1 MAGPRRPRLAWVS
14 LGPEPHSRPLAAAPP
29 ALWVPSLADLLAGPK
44 ADLVVLAGG
53 PRAVGPA
60 LQHLRGQ
67 PAYALSLIYVSASP
81 DGWAEPKAEPTSE
94 ANSAD
99 PRAHSLVE
107 ALGDGP
113 PPQGLSPAGD
123 GVTPGDR
130 VTAGDR
136 GPSGDATK
144 ASESGPIGVSALE
157 AAWHHWQERLELFNR
172 GQRPDR
178 FDHSLLCWLW
188 LRPDRWIE
196 PVANPSLAS
205 FYHYPLVEAIAGEGT
220 VNPQRWLP
228 QQVQDNRL
236 EAGELVDRLRQCP
249 ACSSS
254 RLNYVDVCP
263 ECHGLAIRRQPSLHC
278 FVCGHVAPQQEFVR
292 AAGLVC
298 ANCLSPMR
306 HIGSDYDRPLENYRC
321 DTCQAFFEDGQVVVR
336 CLDCGHQHDPGELRV
351 LEIRPYRLSG
361 AGRLGCRQGLGERGL
376 LAEYLQ
382 RLKVIPEGEFLV
394 ALDWQLAIARR
405 YGQPK
410 GTSTLSLLGLRLENL
425 AQLLEE
431 LGEPRS
437 LALLDS
443 LFERLEQEVRETDRC
458 MRGGE
463 DRLWILLPQTA
474 AGGLQLLQERL
485 VEGLDRMDSPGGPRL
500 QLRLVGCLLPDQLE
514 PNEDATLL
522 LARLGGELS

>member
-1 MAGPRRPRLAWVS
+1 MDSPKRPRIVWVALGGDQGAW
-14 LGPEPHSRPLAAAPP
+14 PADTPLRAA
-29 ALWVPSLADLLAGPK
+29 SLAELLE
-44 ADLVVLAGG
+44 G
-53 PRAVGPA
+53 PRADALVLVGAPGAVGAA
-60 LQHLRGQ
+60 LQQLRRH
-67 PAYALSLIYVSASP
+67 PDYALALIYVCGSP
-81 DGWAEPKAEPTSE
+81 DPWP
-94 ANSAD
+94 D
-99 PRAHSLVE
+99 PLVA

-113 PPQGLSPAGD
+113 PPQEQGMPGDTGTTGD
-123 GVTPGDR
+123 GVSRGDGD
-130 VTAGDR
+130 TMQAGSSPR
-136 GPSGDATK
+136 EGSQAGAG
-144 ASESGPIGVSALE
+144 SPIE
-157 AAWHHWQERLELFNR
+157 AAWNHWQERLELFNR

-178 FDHSLLCWLW
+178 FDHRLLGWLW
-188 LRPDRWIE
+188 LRPGRWIE
-196 PVANPSLAS
+196 PVADAS
-205 FYHYPLVEAIAGEGT
+205 RANFYRYPLVEAIAGDGT
-220 VNPQRWLP
+220 INPQRWLH
-228 QQVQDNRL
+228 QQSQDNLL
-236 EAGELVDRLRQCP
+236 EAGDLIDRLRQCT

-278 FVCGHVAPQQEFVR
+278 FICGHVAPQQEFVR
-292 AAGLVC
+292 ATGLVC
-298 ANCLSPMR
+298 ANCLSPLR

-336 CLDCGHQHDPGELRV
+336 CLDCGHQQDPGELRV
-351 LEIRPYRLSG
+351 LEIRPFGLSG
-361 AGRLGCRQGLGERGL
+361 AGRLSCRQGLGERGL

-382 RLKVIPEGEFLV
+382 RLKVIPEHEFLA

-410 GTSTLSLLGLRLENL
+410 GTSTLTLLGLRLENL
-425 AQLLEE
+425 GQLLED

-474 AGGLQLLQERL
+474 AGGLQLLKERL
-485 VEGLDRMDSPGGPRL
+485 VEGLDRMDSPGSPHL
-500 QLRLVGCLLPDQLE
+500 QLRLVGCVLPDQLE
-514 PNEDATLL
+514 PSEDATLL

>member
-1 MAGPRRPRLAWVS
+1 MAD
-14 LGPEPHSRPLAAAPP
+14 
-29 ALWVPSLADLLAGPK
+29 PS
-44 ADLVVLAGG
+44 
-53 PRAVGPA
+53 
-60 LQHLRGQ
+60 
-67 PAYALSLIYVSASP
+67 SASVY
-81 DGWAEPKAEPTSE
+81 
-94 ANSAD
+94 
-99 PRAHSLVE
+99 R
-107 ALGDGP
+107 
-113 PPQGLSPAGD
+113 
-123 GVTPGDR
+123 
-130 VTAGDR
+130 
-136 GPSGDATK
+136 
-144 ASESGPIGVSALE
+144 
-157 AAWHHWQERLELFNR
+157 
-172 GQRPDR
+172 
-178 FDHSLLCWLW
+178 
-188 LRPDRWIE
+188 
-196 PVANPSLAS
+196 
-205 FYHYPLVEAIAGEGT
+205 YPLVEAMAGVGAAGLRAGERMAGDSMAREGT
-220 VNPQRWLP
+220 VNPQRWLHH
-228 QQVQDNRL
+228 QAQANLL
-236 EAGELVDRLRQCP
+236 EAGELIDRLRQCP

-292 AAGLVC
+292 SSGLVC
-298 ANCLSPMR
+298 TNCLSPMR

-351 LEIRPYRLSG
+351 LEVHPYRLSG
-361 AGRLGCRQGLGERGL
+361 AGRLSCRQGLGERGL

-382 RLKVIPEGEFLV
+382 RLKVIPEGEFLA

-410 GTSTLSLLGLRLENL
+410 GTSTLTLLGLRLENL
-425 AQLLEE
+425 GQLLED

-474 AGGLQLLQERL
+474 AGGLQLLKERL
-485 VEGLDRMDSPGGPRL
+485 VEGLDRMESPGSPHL
-500 QLRLVGCLLPDQLE
+500 QLRLVGCVLPDQLE
-514 PNEDATLL
+514 PSEDATLL

>member
-1 MAGPRRPRLAWVS
+1 MDSPRRPRIVWVS
-14 LGPEPHSRPLAAAPP
+14 LGAGQGAGPVGPVGPANQGERAASLAA
-29 ALWVPSLADLLAGPK
+29 LLAGPK
-44 ADLVVLAGG
+44 ADGLVLEGA
-53 PRAVGPA
+53 PEAVGPA
-60 LQHLRGQ
+60 LQQLRRH
-67 PAYALSLIYVSASP
+67 PDYALSLIYVSGSP
-81 DGWAEPKAEPTSE
+81 DPW
-94 ANSAD
+94 AD
-99 PRAHSLVE
+99 PLVA
-107 ALGDGP
+107 ALGDGTP
-113 PPQGLSPAGD
+113 PPAQAR
-123 GVTPGDR
+123 PGDQLR
-130 VTAGDR
+130 TGGGAINPDGPPANEGQRAG
-136 GPSGDATK
+136 
-144 ASESGPIGVSALE
+144 ASSAIE
-157 AAWHHWQERLELFNR
+157 AAWRHWLERLELFNR

-178 FDHSLLCWLW
+178 FDHRVLCWLW
-188 LRPDRWIE
+188 LRPERWIE
-196 PVANPSLAS
+196 PVADPSSATV
-205 FYHYPLVEAIAGEGT
+205 YRYPLVEAMDRVGMAGEGTAGEGT
-220 VNPQRWLP
+220 VNPQRWLH
-228 QQVQDNRL
+228 QQAQDNLL
-236 EAGELVDRLRQCP
+236 EAGELIDRLRQCP

-292 AAGLVC
+292 SSGLVC

-321 DTCQAFFEDGQVVVR
+321 DTCQAFFEDDQVVVR

-351 LEIRPYRLSG
+351 LEVHPYRLSG
-361 AGRLGCRQGLGERGL
+361 AGRLSCRQGLGERGL

-382 RLKVIPEGEFLV
+382 RLKVIPEHEFLA

-410 GTSTLSLLGLRLENL
+410 GTSTLTLLGLRLENL
-425 AQLLEE
+425 GPLLEE

-474 AGGLQLLQERL
+474 ASGLQLLKERL
-485 VEGLDRMDSPGGPRL
+485 VGGLDRMESPGSPHL
-500 QLRLVGCLLPDQLE
+500 QLRLVGCVLPDQLE
-514 PNEDATLL
+514 PSEDATLL

>member
-1 MAGPRRPRLAWVS
+1 MDFPKRPRIVWVP
-14 LGPEPHSRPLAAAPP
+14 LGAGQGTGPVGPTDQGERAASLAA
-29 ALWVPSLADLLAGPK
+29 LLAGPR
-44 ADLVVLAGG
+44 ADALVLEGG
-53 PRAVGPA
+53 PEAVGPA
-60 LQHLRGQ
+60 LQQLRSHPDYG
-67 PAYALSLIYVSASP
+67 LSLIYINGNPNALANPLVAALA
-81 DGWAEPKAEPTSE
+81 DGF
-94 ANSAD
+94 
-99 PRAHSLVE
+99 
-107 ALGDGP
+107 
-113 PPQGLSPAGD
+113 PPQEHG
-123 GVTPGDR
+123 TPGDR
-130 VTAGDR
+130 GMTGDGAMN
-136 GPSGDATK
+136 GPGSSNNDAPQAREDTP
-144 ASESGPIGVSALE
+144 PIGDSPIE
-157 AAWHHWQERLELFNR
+157 AAWRHWLERLELFNR
-172 GQRPDR
+172 GARPDR

-188 LRPDRWIE
+188 LRPERWIE
-196 PVANPSLAS
+196 PVADPSRAN
-205 FYHYPLVEAIAGEGT
+205 FYRYPLVEAIAGEGT
-220 VNPQRWLP
+220 INPQRWLH
-228 QQVQDNRL
+228 QQAQDNLL
-236 EAGELVDRLRQCP
+236 EAGELLDRLRQCS

-292 AAGLVC
+292 STGLVC

-321 DTCQAFFEDGQVVVR
+321 DTCQAFFEDGLVVVR
-336 CLDCGHQHDPGELRV
+336 CLDYGHQHDPGELRV
-351 LEIRPYRLSG
+351 LEVHPYRLSG
-361 AGRLGCRQGLGERGL
+361 AGRLSCRQGLGERGL

-382 RLKVIPEGEFLV
+382 RLKVIPEHEFLA

-410 GTSTLSLLGLRLENL
+410 GTSTLTLLGLRLENL
-425 AQLLEE
+425 GSLLED

-474 AGGLQLLQERL
+474 AAGLHLLEERL
-485 VEGLDRMDSPGGPRL
+485 VEGLDRMESPQSPRL
-500 QLRLVGCLLPDQLE
+500 QLRLVGCVLPDQLE
-514 PNEDATLL
+514 PSEDATLL